1 MIGAGGWMGLVLAA
15 GIGYAAWAAKRDGCE
30 QRDVKALRIG
40 SGLCLFA
47 AAVVTALELLL
58 AAN

>member
-40 SGLCLFA
+40 SRLCLFA

-58 AAN
+58 AAD